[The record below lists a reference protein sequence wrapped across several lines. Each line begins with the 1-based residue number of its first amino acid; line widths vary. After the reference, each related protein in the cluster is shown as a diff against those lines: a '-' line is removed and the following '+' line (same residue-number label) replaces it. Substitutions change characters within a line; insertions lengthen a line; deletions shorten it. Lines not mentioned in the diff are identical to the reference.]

1 MTIEDLSPVLNFH
14 IRSLKRDATRKTQ
27 ITDLA
32 ERRLRCKGARSCLY
46 FPREHSVLRQH
57 EELGRLIAELQKYA
71 MDVNSTVGQNI
82 CARNFRRSARRL
94 DLNHNHY

>member
-1 MTIEDLSPVLNFH
+1 MSERTKRSLVTIEDLSPALNFH
-14 IRSLKRDATRKTQ
+14 VRSLKRDGNRKTQ

-32 ERRLRCKGARSCLY
+32 ERRLRCESARSCLY
-46 FPREHSVLRQH
+46 FLREHSVLRQH

-82 CARNFRRSARRL
+82 CA
-94 DLNHNHY
+94 